1 MNGYIFMDIS
11 PRYYDINHA
20 DWVNKTWV
28 NQAAAQ
34 SIDIQIPSLEKK
46 MVSNQ
51 LHTNNTLIDIL
62 KEEENK

>member
-1 MNGYIFMDIS
+1 MNSYIFMDIS

-46 MVSNQ
+46 NGF
-51 LHTNNTLIDIL
+51 
-62 KEEENK
+62 